1 MRLAAGMH
9 GRCATS
15 HLWMVPPGQKRRN
28 SSAVF
33 RRCMWHLRDSARSGS
48 QRGASQSPALRP
60 CDPQA
65 QRVLRI
71 GAPSFRRAGKSRAAV
86 PRALLRTAT
95 SATKLSSSVTGSTD
109 PSVERTHQ
117 AKVRRTLAYLAPWCT
132 GRTWPITCVGRAAL
146 ILASASGPQALQQS
160 WAIHFG
166 SMRLPSS
173 PVPSFHAISRRPPP
187 CVFDKCSAA
196 TPNREKRP
204 TVKRAGFLPNPL
216 LQYSTD

>member
-117 AKVRRTLAYLAPWCT
+117 AKVRRTLANLAPWCT
-132 GRTWPITCVGRAAL
+132 GRTWRITRVGRAAL
-146 ILASASGPQALQQS
+146 IGAAEKQGGIEGGQARKKPLARAAFPGCPGEQPAAHPRRSIPTCGPRQDAGQRRE
-160 WAIHFG
+160 
-166 SMRLPSS
+166 RLW
-173 PVPSFHAISRRPPP
+173 R
-187 CVFDKCSAA
+187 
-196 TPNREKRP
+196 
-204 TVKRAGFLPNPL
+204 
-216 LQYSTD
+216 